1 MSTTFDDGDD
11 FKLEQQ
17 ADFLLGEKIADEESR
32 SVGSNQLST
41 ASSSSPKSSSENLP
55 TTIETIV
62 LNLKIKYDH
71 LYIRKFVT
79 ELTSPDERFKIS
91 NRKLSLLQLYT
102 LSILNDPIDTS
113 NQNVCKI
120 YRPTLFTRKNDAF
133 GPFNHYFLLNL
144 FDIEYEC
151 PNNFNF
157 PKLWKITN
165 ETNVIV
171 KEINFRSNA
180 AENETSKAE
189 GVKNLVDNENTTLFD
204 VLLTI
209 CRENK
214 YDERDA
220 NAWIASLRSKSD

>member
-1 MSTTFDDGDD
+1 MSTKFDDGDD
-11 FKLEQQ
+11 FKWEQQ
-17 ADFLLGEKIADEESR
+17 AGFQRCGATADKESR
-32 SVGSNQLST
+32 SFESNQLST
-41 ASSSSPKSSSENLP
+41 ISSSSPKSTSENLP
-55 TTIETIV
+55 TIIPAII
-62 LNLKIKYDH
+62 LNLKIKYNH
-71 LYIRKFVT
+71 LHIRQFVT
-79 ELTSPDERFKIS
+79 ELTSPHERFKIN

-151 PNNFNF
+151 PNNLAF
-157 PKLWKITN
+157 PKLWKTTN

-171 KEINFRSNA
+171 KEINFSSNA
-180 AENETSKAE
+180 AGNETSKVE
-189 GVKNLVDNENTTLFD
+189 GVKNLLDNENTTLFD
-204 VLLTI
+204 LLLTI

-220 NAWIASLRSKSD
+220 NAWIASLRSKSG